1 MVREMYKR
9 WAQTEHT
16 VHRRRHKHTD
26 TQPPPASA
34 HKHGPGGGGT
44 YFCLSR
50 ASRVLLLRFCRL
62 EGGTEWT
69 EELFLLEEWEE

>member
-1 MVREMYKR
+1 MGTDG
-9 WAQTEHT
+9 AHGTQAASQTHRHT
-16 VHRRRHKHTD
+16 
-26 TQPPPASA
+26 ASA
-34 HKHGPGGGGT
+34 SFCTQTRTGTRGGGT

>member
-1 MVREMYKR
+1 MGTDG
-9 WAQTEHT
+9 AHGTQTD
-16 VHRRRHKHTD
+16 HRHAN
-26 TQPPPASA
+26 TQPPPGSA
-34 HKHGPGGGGT
+34 HKHGPGRHRKDT

>member
-1 MVREMYKR
+1 MDTDGPRGT
-9 WAQTEHT
+9 QTD
-16 VHRRRHKHTD
+16 HKHTHN
-26 TQPPPASA
+26 TQPPSSSE
-34 HKHGPGGGGT
+34 HKHGPELHGTSGGT

>member
-1 MVREMYKR
+1 MGTDR
-9 WAQTEHT
+9 AHGTQTD
-16 VHRRRHKHTD
+16 HKHT
-26 TQPPPASA
+26 THSLHQVLHTNTAQNA
-34 HKHGPGGGGT
+34 HGTRGDT